1 MRARDSLMLAQI
13 LAEKQSEIAALRK
26 RYAAWEA
33 PAVPPVRR
41 DFAGALRGPGIAL
54 IAEFK
59 RRSPSRGLLAANA
72 DPTQVARAYQKGGAA
87 ALSVLT
93 DETFFGGSLD
103 DLAAARAAVWPPVL
117 RKDFIMDRC
126 QVAQSSGPEGPDAL
140 LLITA
145 ALEGDRLGSLR
156 QLAAD
161 CGQSALVEVHDE
173 AELDRALASGAEII
187 GINNRDL
194 RTFEVSLEVTLR
206 LRPRVPAG
214 LPVVAESGIHSRDDV
229 LRLADAGVDA
239 ILVGEALMASG
250 DPAGKIRELLGRT

>member
-1 MRARDSLMLAQI
+1 MLAQI
-13 LAEKQSEIAALRK
+13 LAEKEGEVAALRK
-26 RYAAWEA
+26 RYAGWEA

-41 DFAGALRGPGIAL
+41 DFTGALRGPGIAL

-59 RRSPSRGLLAANA
+59 RRSPSRGLLAVNA
-72 DPTQVARAYQKGGAA
+72 DPAQVARAYQKGGAA

-93 DETFFGGSLD
+93 DGTSFGGSLD
-103 DLAAARAAVWPPVL
+103 DLAAARGAVTLPVL
-117 RKDFIMDRC
+117 RKDFIIDRC
-126 QVAQSSGPEGPDAL
+126 QVAQSSCLEGPDAL

-145 ALEGDRLGSLR
+145 ALEGGRLQSLR

-161 CGQSALVEVHDE
+161 CGQSALTEVHDE

-194 RTFEVSLEVTLR
+194 HTFEISLEVTLR

-229 LRLADAGVDA
+229 LRLTDAGVDA
-239 ILVGEALMASG
+239 ILVGEALMTSG
-250 DPAGKIRELLGRT
+250 DPAGKIRELLGRA